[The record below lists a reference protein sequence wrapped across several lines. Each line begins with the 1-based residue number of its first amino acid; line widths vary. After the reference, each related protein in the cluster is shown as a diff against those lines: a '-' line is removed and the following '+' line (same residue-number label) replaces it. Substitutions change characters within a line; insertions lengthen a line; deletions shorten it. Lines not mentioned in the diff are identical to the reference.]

1 MIYIYVFLLFK
12 NTVAILIIKILFS
25 ISIFSRSKVIIFAI
39 IVCDVSFIRCV
50 FSIWRY
56 KIFFFRW
63 IINRFNSSFI
73 LSIIMFMNC
82 LSIFFYFLRG
92 DVVITSA
99 NLACRFLFTLCD
111 VYLFTSDS
119 LYFSMFCRINE
130 IFEKF
135 KSMMII
141 ATEELII

>member
-1 MIYIYVFLLFK
+1 
-12 NTVAILIIKILFS
+12 
-25 ISIFSRSKVIIFAI
+25 
-39 IVCDVSFIRCV
+39 
-50 FSIWRY
+50 
-56 KIFFFRW
+56 
-63 IINRFNSSFI
+63 
-73 LSIIMFMNC
+73 MFMNC